1 MRWGAVRFIAVML
14 ALAVL
19 SREAV
24 AEMAAF
30 GAARHLVLS
39 GSIFGQYYHGAGSG
53 GTGAA
58 TIAVAPNLHWFGIEN
73 VSLGAYL
80 ALTYQ
85 NDGNQG
91 VTGYALTPA
100 VGYNLTLGEKVS
112 LWPQLLVSIASS
124 GTSSGP
130 STSSITRWG
139 VGAYFP
145 FIYRPSEPLFFGF
158 GPNFLTDLSAKSS
171 DAYYG
176 VAKVTS
182 IGVQSMIGAWF

>member
-58 TIAVAPNLHWFGIEN
+58 TIAVAPNLHWFGIGHGVRLDTSRWLQSNPRRKGISVAAASCLDCIERY
-73 VSLGAYL
+73 VERTIDLQHHALGCGRL
-80 ALTYQ
+80 LSFH
-85 NDGNQG
+85 
-91 VTGYALTPA
+91 LPA
-100 VGYNLTLGEKVS
+100 V
-112 LWPQLLVSIASS
+112 
-124 GTSSGP
+124 
-130 STSSITRWG
+130 
-139 VGAYFP
+139 
-145 FIYRPSEPLFFGF
+145 
-158 GPNFLTDLSAKSS
+158 
-171 DAYYG
+171 
-176 VAKVTS
+176 
-182 IGVQSMIGAWF
+182 